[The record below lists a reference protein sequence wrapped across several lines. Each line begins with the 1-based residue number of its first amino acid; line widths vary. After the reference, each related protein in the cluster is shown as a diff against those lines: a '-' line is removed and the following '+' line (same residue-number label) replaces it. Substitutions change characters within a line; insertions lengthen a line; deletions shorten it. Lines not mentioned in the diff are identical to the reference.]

1 MTFKQKVEEIL
12 DPRCRGVVNGEA
24 IKRCALFNGDVYLD
38 CKECRLDRILAAYK
52 ERVEGMPQ
60 IPRKY
65 IRPDGCWGY
74 DFSEEREAGAEKQLE
89 ACKEHLQKEGR

>member
-1 MTFKQKVEEIL
+1 MTFRETVEEIQACN
-12 DPRCRGVVNGEA
+12 DWRHCKVRG
-24 IKRCALFNGDVYLD
+24 KMCY
-38 CKECRLDRILAAYK
+38 ECRIDRILAAYK
-52 ERVEGMPQ
+52 EAVEGMPQ

-89 ACKEHLQKEGR
+89 ACKEHLLKEAGE

>member
-1 MTFKQKVEEIL
+1 MTFKKKIESKL
-12 DPRCRGVVNGEA
+12 EA
-24 IKRCALFNGDVYLD
+24 HMMYLCPTWGKKCD
-38 CKECRLDRILAAYK
+38 ECTLCKELVTDLLAAYR
-52 ERVEGMPQ
+52 EAVEGMPQ

-89 ACKEHLQKEGR
+89 ACKEHLLKQLREGWE